1 MFRGV
6 VEMWINDVLLKM
18 VFDLEREIEKS
29 YWTSKPLTKKMFKKR
44 KKFAVKNY
52 KRGYPKS
59 KLSPI
64 YVYMWRSI
72 AN

>member
-29 YWTSKPLTKKMFKKR
+29 YWTSKPLTKKMFKK
-44 KKFAVKNY
+44 KKKVCGKE
-52 KRGYPKS
+52 
-59 KLSPI
+59 L
-64 YVYMWRSI
+64 
-72 AN
+72 